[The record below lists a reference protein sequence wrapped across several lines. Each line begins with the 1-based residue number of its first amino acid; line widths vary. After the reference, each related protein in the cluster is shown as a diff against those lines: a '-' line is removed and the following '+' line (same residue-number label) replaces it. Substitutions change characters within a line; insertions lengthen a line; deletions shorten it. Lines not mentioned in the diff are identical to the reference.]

1 MDTRQVVDSD
11 GAGFARQIAEDNNVT
26 DVDDDDVDD
35 IPEEL
40 LAILIPSDAVDGLD
54 TGVLAPEHSMFT
66 IDSVLGHLDTGDCHR
81 RVSRRRIQS

>member
-1 MDTRQVVDSD
+1 MDTRQIVDSD
-11 GAGFARQIAEDNNVT
+11 GAGFARQIAEVNNVI
-26 DVDDDDVDD
+26 DDDDDVDD

-66 IDSVLGHLDTGDCHR
+66 IDSVLGHLDTRDCHR